1 MCTNFSSSVIAQ
13 CGISPKVVITGKSKR
28 KMSDYFKQLET
39 NLEQLCRAHPG
50 VLATWLDT
58 DKEKIQSCFILLILG
73 SSLYGASIG
82 LWRAPLQSFYVA
94 IKFPL
99 LIILTALGNAA
110 INGMLAQLLGAKIT
124 FRQSFLAIIMS
135 FTLVAIILG
144 SFTPL
149 SFFVLYNLPPMGT
162 ALAKNAHTI
171 VLILHVILIAFAGIV
186 ANIHLFKLLE
196 YICANRFKAKQIVFT
211 WLAVNMFLGCQLSW
225 NLRPFFGTPKLEVS
239 FLREDP
245 FNGSFYEAISRMLTH
260 YL

>member
-1 MCTNFSSSVIAQ
+1 
-13 CGISPKVVITGKSKR
+13 
-28 KMSDYFKQLET
+28 MSDYLKQLEI
-39 NLEQLCRAHPG
+39 NLGQLCRARPE
-50 VLATWLDT
+50 VLATWLES
-58 DKEKIQSCFILLILG
+58 DKEKIQSCLILLIVG

-135 FTLVAIILG
+135 FALVAVILG

-162 ALAKNAHTI
+162 VVAKNAYAI
-171 VLILHVILIAFAGIV
+171 VLPLHVVLIAFAGIV
-186 ANIHLFKLLE
+186 ANIHLFKLLA
-196 YICANRFKAKQIVFT
+196 YICVSRFKAGQIVFT
-211 WLAVNMFLGCQLSW
+211 WLAVNMFVGCQLSW
-225 NLRPFFGTPKLEVS
+225 NLRPFFGTPRLEVS

-245 FNGSFYEAISRMLTH
+245 FNGSFYEAIFRILVS
-260 YL
+260 Y